1 MLKISIK
8 TDDVDEAVTLLSQRF
23 GSHSRVQRGPGPLGY
38 EIRGLKS
45 AKVFVGHMSVG
56 AENVIRAAVQSPTV
70 HLQVRSDVLYLVGK
84 RELRTAPGGAVFLAP
99 GHEYTAHVRAG
110 NVSFGIQ
117 VDPELLNAELTAR
130 RAGRTRSLALVSTEV
145 DLSPGSLGELESLV
159 RAHRAAREAAAN
171 EPRRPGLLASERR
184 LAAWMANRIL
194 ERSGCQAASPA
205 SLQLAEDVES
215 WIRAHIAEPISM
227 ERLRR
232 KTGASSRSL
241 QKACLARWGATPLEL
256 VTRLRMWQVRE
267 RLSGRPPASSVTQ
280 VATDCGFTHLG
291 RFAATYKRTFGE
303 YPSETRGRH
312 AAD

>member
-1 MLKISIK
+1 MI
-8 TDDVDEAVTLLSQRF
+8 VGNV
-23 GSHSRVQRGPGPLGY
+23 
-38 EIRGLKS
+38 S
-45 AKVFVGHMSVG
+45 AG
-56 AENVIRAAVQSPTV
+56 AENVLRAAVPNPTF
-70 HLQVRSDVLYLVGK
+70 HLQVREGVLYRVGR
-84 RELRTAPGGAVFLAP
+84 RELRTSPGHGVFLAP

-110 NVSFGIQ
+110 NRSLGIQ
-117 VDPELLNAELTAR
+117 VDPWLLNAELTAR

-145 DLSPGSLGELESLV
+145 DLSPGSLGELDNLV
-159 RAHRAAREAAAN
+159 RAHRAALEAAAN

-303 YPSETRGRH
+303 YPSETRGGH